1 MKWQREVSIILVFT
15 DEETKVQRDEI
26 SSLMSH
32 SKLVAESGFESTS
45 IYHWGSCSTL
55 GCLGSCSTLGCLAV
69 RLSSMVFMASE

>member
-26 SSLMSH
+26 SFLKSH

-45 IYHWGSCSTL
+45 IYH
-55 GCLGSCSTLGCLAV
+55 
-69 RLSSMVFMASE
+69 

>member
-26 SSLMSH
+26 SFLKSH

-45 IYHWGSCSTL
+45 IYHWGSCSTPWL
-55 GCLGSCSTLGCLAV
+55 PRVLFYSWLPRCKTVIHGLHGK
-69 RLSSMVFMASE
+69 